1 MTPATKEATG
11 RSKWKESAGMFN
23 QMHFANE
30 VTMRSNIFL
39 IPIFV
44 GLAGCTIGD
53 VPAALRIDS
62 GMDPDKQD
70 QYTRFRTT
78 YYFRVLDSCKID
90 ENNLVRD
97 KQDLQNNKKLANL
110 KDYVKSGSFTE
121 RQSGKTKVVNDTVYR
136 FRMTGK
142 ASALFNKVNFGSGV
156 LRADQIDPFGSS
168 VEYKNGRFEVKTG
181 SIARQKEMRRAAI
194 EEINDLRDLHDQMA
208 TDKVQGLGTDE
219 LRTII
224 RDKVKLLNGSGAA
237 LSTADSDKTSSNAH
251 CPDGRPIKKSYLLYG
266 PEGVR
271 ELDPDERLLMAM
283 SSDSKPLIGML
294 EELSGRQRKAL
305 STATGGANILIQEES
320 WIADSKDKLK
330 QLEEGLTKGKVTS
343 ENPMDVVDRLIGR

>member
-1 MTPATKEATG
+1 
-11 RSKWKESAGMFN
+11 
-23 QMHFANE
+23 
-30 VTMRSNIFL
+30 MRSNLFL
-39 IPIFV
+39 ILMFV
-44 GLAGCTIGD
+44 GLAGCAIGD

-78 YYFRVLDSCKID
+78 YYFRVLDSCRID
-90 ENNLVRD
+90 EEGNSTRRSDGEDNSGGGSA
-97 KQDLQNNKKLANL
+97 KL
-110 KDYVKSGSFTE
+110 KDYAKFGPFIE
-121 RQSGKTKVVNDTVYR
+121 RKSGKTKVVNDTVYR

-142 ASALFNKVNFGSGV
+142 ASALFNKITFGSGV

-181 SIARQKEMRRAAI
+181 SIARQKELRGGLI
-194 EEINDLRDLHDQMA
+194 EEIR
-208 TDKVQGLGTDE
+208 E
-219 LRTII
+219 LRELQDRLAKDPAQPLALEEIQRII
-224 RDKVKLLNGSGAA
+224 TDRVKLLNGGGAA
-237 LSTADSDKTSSNAH
+237 PSTAPSDETSSNVL
-251 CPDGRPIKKSYLLYG
+251 CPEGRPIKKSYFLYG

-305 STATGGANILIQEES
+305 STASSGANILVQEEK

-330 QLEEGLTKGKVTS
+330 QLEESLDTNLEKNLRNENDTS
-343 ENPMDVVDRLIGR
+343 GNPMDVVDQLTGRRGTKIPSLTKETV

>member
-1 MTPATKEATG
+1 
-11 RSKWKESAGMFN
+11 
-23 QMHFANE
+23 
-30 VTMRSNIFL
+30 VTMSSNLFL
-39 IPIFV
+39 ILICA

-70 QYTRFRTT
+70 KYTRFRTT

-90 ENNLVRD
+90 EGDSTTAKPKPNDGVGEAENKSAILEGYVR
-97 KQDLQNNKKLANL
+97 
-110 KDYVKSGSFTE
+110 SGPFIE

-168 VEYKNGRFEVKTG
+168 VDYKNGHFEVKTG

-208 TDKVQGLGTDE
+208 GKVQGLGTDE

-224 RDKVKLLNGSGAA
+224 RDKVTLLNGSGAA
-237 LSTADSDKTSSNAH
+237 SSTAASHKTPSNAH
-251 CPDGRPIKKSYLLYG
+251 CPEGRPIKKSYFLYG

-305 STATGGANILIQEES
+305 STASGGVNILVQEEN
-320 WIADSKDKLK
+320 WIADSKDILNQFEESLEKNLEKSLK
-330 QLEEGLTKGKVTS
+330 NEKDTS
-343 ENPMDVVDRLIGR
+343 GNPMDVVGQLTVSRGTKSPSLTKETP

>member
-1 MTPATKEATG
+1 MCA
-11 RSKWKESAGMFN
+11 
-23 QMHFANE
+23 
-30 VTMRSNIFL
+30 
-39 IPIFV
+39 

-90 ENNLVRD
+90 EGNST
-97 KQDLQNNKKLANL
+97 KL
-110 KDYVKSGSFTE
+110 KDYDKFGPFIE
-121 RQSGKTKVVNDTVYR
+121 RKSGKTKVVNDTVYR

-142 ASALFNKVNFGSGV
+142 ASALFNKVSFGSGI
-156 LRADQIDPFGSS
+156 LRADQIDPFGST
-168 VEYKNGRFEVKTG
+168 VEYRNGAFEVKAG
-181 SIARQKEMRRAAI
+181 HVVRERELRKALL
-194 EEINDLRDLHDQMA
+194 EEI
-208 TDKVQGLGTDE
+208 DE
-219 LRTII
+219 LRQLRSEMKGTNEG
-224 RDKVKLLNGSGAA
+224 VTKLTQVIDSKLQLLGDDDAVGA
-237 LSTADSDKTSSNAH
+237 TSSLNVR
-251 CPDGRPIKKSYLLYG
+251 CPEGRPIKKSYFLYG

-305 STATGGANILIQEES
+305 ITASAGANILVQEEN

-330 QLEEGLTKGKVTS
+330 QLEESLEKNLEKNLKNEKDTSGNPIDVVGQLTGRRGTKIPSLTKET
-343 ENPMDVVDRLIGR
+343 P

>member
-1 MTPATKEATG
+1 
-11 RSKWKESAGMFN
+11 
-23 QMHFANE
+23 
-30 VTMRSNIFL
+30 MRSNLFLTLIFS
-39 IPIFV
+39 
-44 GLAGCTIGD
+44 GLAGCAIGD

-90 ENNLVRD
+90 ENNS
-97 KQDLQNNKKLANL
+97 LQHKDNSAKLEG
-110 KDYVKSGSFTE
+110 YVKSGSFTE

-181 SIARQKEMRRAAI
+181 SIARQKELRRAAMD
-194 EEINDLRDLHDQMA
+194 EIDEFRKLHDRMA
-208 TDKVQGLGTDE
+208 KDTAQSFGTDE

-237 LSTADSDKTSSNAH
+237 SSTAASDETSSSKSSNAH
-251 CPDGRPIKKSYLLYG
+251 CPEGRPIKKSYFLYG

-305 STATGGANILIQEES
+305 GTATGGNNILVQEET
-320 WIADSKDKLK
+320 WIADSKYKLK
-330 QLEEGLTKGKVTS
+330 QLEDKLKEKKVTNES
-343 ENPMDVVDRLIGR
+343 PMDMVGRLTGERGPWKDLNNPHSETMEGPDDSRFD

>member
-1 MTPATKEATG
+1 MAPASMVDPGYLSGKIL
-11 RSKWKESAGMFN
+11 RVLY

-30 VTMRSNIFL
+30 VTMRSNLFL
-39 IPIFV
+39 ILICA

-78 YYFRVLDSCKID
+78 YYFRVLDSCTIID
-90 ENNLVRD
+90 QNLVD
-97 KQDLQNNKKLANL
+97 GAKEPAKLKEYL
-110 KDYVKSGSFTE
+110 KLGAFTE
-121 RQSGKTKVVNDTVYR
+121 RQLGKTKVVNDTVYR

-168 VEYKNGRFEVKTG
+168 VEYKNGHFEVKTG
-181 SIARQKEMRRAAI
+181 SIARHNEMRRAAI
-194 EEINDLRDLHDQMA
+194 DEINELRHLHDQMA

-237 LSTADSDKTSSNAH
+237 LSLADSDKTSSNAH
-251 CPDGRPIKKSYLLYG
+251 CPDGRPIKKSYFLYG

-283 SSDSKPLIGML
+283 SSDSKPLISML

-305 STATGGANILIQEES
+305 SAVTGGANILVQEES
-320 WIADSKDKLK
+320 WIADSKGKLK
-330 QLEEGLTKGKVTS
+330 QLEEGLTKDKVAS
-343 ENPMDVVDRLIGR
+343 ENPMDVVNQLIGR

>member
-1 MTPATKEATG
+1 
-11 RSKWKESAGMFN
+11 
-23 QMHFANE
+23 
-30 VTMRSNIFL
+30 MRSNLFL
-39 IPIFV
+39 ILMCAF
-44 GLAGCTIGD
+44 LAGCTIGD

-62 GMDPDKQD
+62 GMAPDKQD

-90 ENNLVRD
+90 ENNVFQD
-97 KQDLQNNKKLANL
+97 KPNSAKL
-110 KDYVKSGSFTE
+110 KDYANSGSFTE

-142 ASALFNKVNFGSGV
+142 ASALFNKVSFGSGI
-156 LRADQIDPFGSS
+156 LRADQIDPFGNK
-168 VEYKNGRFEVKTG
+168 VEYRNGAFEVKSG
-181 SIARQKEMRRAAI
+181 HVVRERELRQALL
-194 EEINDLRDLHDQMA
+194 EEIN
-208 TDKVQGLGTDE
+208 E
-219 LRTII
+219 LRKLRSEMKGANEDVTKLTQVV
-224 RDKVKLLNGSGAA
+224 DSKLLLLGDDDAEGA
-237 LSTADSDKTSSNAH
+237 TSSPNVR
-251 CPDGRPIKKSYLLYG
+251 CPEGRPIKKSYFLYG

-305 STATGGANILIQEES
+305 STTNGGVNILVQEES

-330 QLEEGLTKGKVTS
+330 QLEESLGTNLEKSLKNENDTS
-343 ENPMDVVDRLIGR
+343 GDPMDVVDQLTGRRGTKIPSLTKETP